1 MTKGKDP
8 QGRVVRGWGAF
19 GTVRRKQTLKNQ
31 SDNAGRRRKPSTAC
45 IKEQTDFTLKVDA
58 ALRFA
63 IAQLRF
69 VVAEPRV
76 TSCAATSQG
85 RLPALCS
92 K

>member
-1 MTKGKDP
+1 MLPDPKMGFQPHTEKD
-8 QGRVVRGWGAF
+8 F
-19 GTVRRKQTLKNQ
+19 TTM
-31 SDNAGRRRKPSTAC
+31 AC